1 MNVLNFFEKRIAGS
15 QQEGRGRRSP
25 RSSFVAGALC
35 LLASF
40 VLVGCA
46 GVHPV
51 PEAFQEVPLLEEE
64 YVIGVSDQLRITVWK
79 NPELMVEAV
88 PVRPDGR
95 ISVPLVND
103 VEAAGL
109 TPEEL
114 KEVVTERL
122 SEYIATPVVTVVVM
136 GANSRAVTILGGVV
150 RTGKIGINQRTRLTE
165 AISSAGGFTPFANKK
180 RVSVLRLRPDGEMDQ
195 FVFNTVAF
203 IKGKAP
209 GTNVYLRPGDTIVV
223 PD

>member
-1 MNVLNFFEKRIAGS
+1 MNVLNFFEKRTAGS

-25 RSSFVAGALC
+25 RSAFVAGVLC

-51 PEAFQEVPLLEEE
+51 PEAFREAPLLEEE
-64 YVIGVSDQLRITVWK
+64 YVIGVGDSLRITVWK
-79 NPELMVEAV
+79 NPELAVEAV

-95 ISVPLVND
+95 ISAPLVND

-114 KEVVTERL
+114 KEVLTERL
-122 SEYIATPVVTVVVM
+122 SEYVSAPVVTVLVI
-136 GANSRAVTILGGVV
+136 GANSRSVTVLGGVSHK
-150 RTGKIGINQRTRLTE
+150 GKIAINQRTRLTD
-165 AISSAGGFTPFANKK
+165 AISAAGGFTAFANKK
-180 RVSVLRLRPDGEMDQ
+180 RIRLLRLRPDGEMDE
-195 FVFNTVAF
+195 FIFNAKAF